1 MITQALAGL
10 IHGVEPI
17 ISAAAVALLIT
28 GLVGNAYELRKISK
42 TMVQST
48 GPTCFTTFLNKRN
61 WKWYLMIGISLALF
75 SLSFAHAETV
85 ASPNLHTVK
94 F

>member
-17 ISAAAVALLIT
+17 ISAAGIALLMI

-48 GPTCFTTFLNKRN
+48 GTTCFTAFLNKRN
-61 WKWYLMIGISLALF
+61 WKWYLMILISLALF
-75 SLSFAHAETV
+75 GLSFAHAETV
-85 ASPNLHTVK
+85 SPMLHTVK